1 MTKKTP
7 ALSKRLNHIR
17 VTVWPNQTEK
27 QAKGS
32 GEKTVEKWFSTDVKR
47 RYFDGQEW
55 NDSYSLNGVADIT
68 LAIEALK
75 IARDFI
81 LSQEPAV
88 DYGGAA
94 SDE

>member
-17 VTVWPNQTEK
+17 VTVWPNLTEK
-27 QAKGS
+27 KSKSS
-32 GEKTVEKWFSTDVKR
+32 GEKTVEKWFSTEIRR
-47 RYFDGQEW
+47 RYHDGQEW

-68 LAIEALK
+68 LAIEALT

-88 DYGGAA
+88 DYAGGT